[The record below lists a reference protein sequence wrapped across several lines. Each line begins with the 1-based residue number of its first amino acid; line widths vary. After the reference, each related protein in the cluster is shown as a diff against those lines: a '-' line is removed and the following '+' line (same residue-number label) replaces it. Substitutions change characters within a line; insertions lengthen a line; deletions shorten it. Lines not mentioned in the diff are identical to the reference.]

1 MPGLVVPDTELAWLV
16 SLLKKL
22 FWWHLLQSLTS
33 AVWQDQKSFSCP
45 CFKHWMCFL
54 ESFQAHQPKECLFLF
69 LLKQEPRMQSIII
82 FVHCL
87 PWICKV
93 WYSFHDFLYS
103 THFSLLSQ
111 IIASGSQCLPDFGH
125 SGSSIMLHIS
135 SISSKRF
142 ALEDVVQTQHWY
154 IPLFFNIPS
163 IVPGKLWQYH
173 LRVYIVLSDVQIFK
187 RNLGPS

>member
-1 MPGLVVPDTELAWLV
+1 MPGLVVPDTKLAWLV
-16 SLLKKL
+16 TLLKKL

-45 CFKHWMCFL
+45 CFKHWMCFS

-69 LLKQEPRMQSIII
+69 LLKQEPQMQGIII
-82 FVHCL
+82 FVHYL

-111 IIASGSQCLPDFGH
+111 IIASGSQCLTRFWTFWVIYHVTHFKHLFKEICSWRSCSNPTLVY
-125 SGSSIMLHIS
+125 SI
-135 SISSKRF
+135 
-142 ALEDVVQTQHWY
+142 
-154 IPLFFNIPS
+154 
-163 IVPGKLWQYH
+163 
-173 LRVYIVLSDVQIFK
+173 IF
-187 RNLGPS
+187 

>member
-1 MPGLVVPDTELAWLV
+1 MTSSTVFNFCRVTG
-16 SLLKKL
+16 SKKFL
-22 FWWHLLQSLTS
+22 MSMFMSMSH
-33 AVWQDQKSFSCP
+33 V
-45 CFKHWMCFL
+45 KHWMCFS

-69 LLKQEPRMQSIII
+69 LLKQEPQMQGIII
-82 FVHCL
+82 FVHYL

-103 THFSLLSQ
+103 TRFSLLSQ

-163 IVPGKLWQYH
+163 ILPGKLWQYH
-173 LRVYIVLSDVQIFK
+173 ESISFCLMYKYLRET
-187 RNLGPS
+187 